1 MFSSEQT
8 KCNGKV
14 GMKCWESKG
23 GGITTRKVKS
33 EWITKWTFSWRGKCQ
48 ALTTVGV
55 DVLLEK
61 GSQRE
66 SKMVM
71 QWYHTTQTY
80 NGGEWGVMERHTTR
94 LSEAVIKVTEE

>member
-1 MFSSEQT
+1 MMFSSEQT

-61 GSQRE
+61 GSRRE

-71 QWYHTTQTY
+71 QWYLSY
-80 NGGEWGVMERHTTR
+80 NPNIQWWGMGGYGKAYNKIVRG
-94 LSEAVIKVTEE
+94 SD